1 MSEDQMVALILLYG
15 FGFVV
20 TVLSVDGITAL
31 GRRSFLWPAF
41 WLVLAAKALVDLS
54 REVRR

>member
-1 MSEDQMVALILLYG
+1 MSEEQIAAMVLIYG

-20 TVLSVDGITAL
+20 TVLSVDGVTAL

-41 WLVLAAKALVDLS
+41 WLVLVAKACIDLD

>member
-1 MSEDQMVALILLYG
+1 MSEEQIAAMVLIYG

-20 TVLSVDGITAL
+20 TVLSADGVTAL

-41 WLVLAAKALVDLS
+41 WLVLAAKALADLS